1 LQRSG
6 KWRTYLCR
14 EAKSKTVAC
23 FGSLCFS
30 FRFLSIWFFLFF
42 CFLSVQCLL
51 VFISVFSP
59 SLFTSGSL
67 SLFCLLSFSV
77 CCSSV
82 RLFFFFFDPV
92 LFSVGLI
99 SKPGFLCVSHLSLFF
114 FFCSVL
120 VSTVIFSWNALFLV
134 QLLLKMELWSCY
146 WSRSRGR
153 AAGIQRSPLLFFT
166 SVGSSPS
173 VFSPVPCFFILLCLV
188 RSSGFSLLVPVF
200 LLPLVFLWFFYSLSP
215 WVFLLLPISGF
226 YKARESPLFVPKHVH
241 PCLRKNRGLTVL
253 ARLLVTITWPFG
265 KVSWRIVGSWGKSRG
280 WLSLAHFPGFS
291 CWIGHPLT
299 KKMTMNSDSKT
310 KSMAIFNLA
319 P

>member
-1 LQRSG
+1 VGNEELTCAGRRSRRR
-6 KWRTYLCR
+6 WL
-14 EAKSKTVAC
+14 ALDPSVSPFVFFPSDSFFSFA
-23 FGSLCFS
+23 FSLCNVCWS
-30 FRFLSIWFFLFF
+30 LFLF
-42 CFLSVQCLL
+42 
-51 VFISVFSP
+51 
-59 SLFTSGSL
+59 SLRRSLRLAL
-67 SLFCLLSFSV
+67 SLCSVSFPFLCVVRPSV
-77 CCSSV
+77 C
-82 RLFFFFFDPV
+82 FFFFWSCVV
-92 LFSVGLI
+92 LCWLDIEAWFSLCLSPFSV
-99 SKPGFLCVSHLSLFF
+99 F